1 MDKINLI
8 KELNQSTIK
17 KDEFELALERSGLDL
32 PPAEDEMDDMDDMDD
47 MDALD
52 DEGIDDLD
60 SEGETEYT
68 SDGGLEDDEIQ
79 EIVDWCEEECSDLSD
94 DELIDTL
101 RDELEE
107 LDIESEELDS
117 TVDRVM
123 SMLGRGSDDEE
134 SMDDEMD
141 ADAEMDDEI
150 GGEEGMGDEEF
161 PDEEE
166 EEFSGIDTRDLEFDP
181 ESDFRQADDPA
192 AEFEIDPADF
202 RSPEKERLLP
212 ARAPRS
218 FKDFMGRTK
227 R

>member
-32 PPAEDEMDDMDDMDD
+32 PPAEDEMDDI
-47 MDALD
+47 DALD
-52 DEGIDDLD
+52 DEGMGGEDEMDDLD
-60 SEGETEYT
+60 SDGDSEYT
-68 SDGGLEDDEIQ
+68 SETSLEDDEIQ

-101 RDELEE
+101 RDELDE
-107 LDIESEELDS
+107 LDLESDDLDS

-123 SMLGRGSDDEE
+123 SMLGRGSDEDE
-134 SMDDEMD
+134 MDGEMD
-141 ADAEMDDEI
+141 ADAEMDDEL
-150 GGEEGMGDEEF
+150 GGEEGMGDEEL
-161 PDEEE
+161 PDDEE
-166 EEFSGIDTRDLEFDP
+166 EEFSGIDTSDFEIDP
-181 ESDFRQADDPA
+181 DTDFRQAEDPA

-202 RSPEKERLLP
+202 RSPEEERLLP
-212 ARAPRS
+212 AKPPRS